1 MDLIWASQSPSPVCP
16 HVPSRVLPP
25 LAGERRARPSLLTG
39 PCRAVAA
46 TVQGRR
52 CPLRPKVLLLCCE
65 SAVPSSLTV
74 FFLSLSLPPLPRT
87 PVTHLRP
94 YPRSLVCARPLP
106 SPDGHALTAGLSS
119 AWQGI
124 AAGVSRS
131 RGVCPVVVCLVEG
144 WRGVWWEMPEDGAS
158 VRVPPH
164 THLTAKR
171 HAQRPVQASAFGGR
185 LLWTRKSESRHHTG
199 PLAPKAGN
207 RSLLCFAGAPHRLS
221 CLLWDGIDQCCNPCP
236 ATVRGEGD
244 KGALEAPWDPHGRW
258 TWRSQRLQ

>member
-1 MDLIWASQSPSPVCP
+1 MDLIWASQSPSPICP
-16 HVPSRVLPP
+16 RVPSHVLPP
-25 LAGERRARPSLLTG
+25 RAGERCALPSLLTG
-39 PCRAVAA
+39 PCGADAA
-46 TVQGRR
+46 TVQGRH
-52 CPLRPKVLLLCCE
+52 CPLHPKVLLLCCE

-131 RGVCPVVVCLVEG
+131 RSVCPVVVCLVEG
-144 WRGVWWEMPEDGAS
+144 WRVGLVGNARGRCFCACS
-158 VRVPPH
+158 SSHPPH
-164 THLTAKR
+164 SQAKR

-185 LLWTRKSESRHHTG
+185 LK
-199 PLAPKAGN
+199 
-207 RSLLCFAGAPHRLS
+207 
-221 CLLWDGIDQCCNPCP
+221 
-236 ATVRGEGD
+236 
-244 KGALEAPWDPHGRW
+244 
-258 TWRSQRLQ
+258 